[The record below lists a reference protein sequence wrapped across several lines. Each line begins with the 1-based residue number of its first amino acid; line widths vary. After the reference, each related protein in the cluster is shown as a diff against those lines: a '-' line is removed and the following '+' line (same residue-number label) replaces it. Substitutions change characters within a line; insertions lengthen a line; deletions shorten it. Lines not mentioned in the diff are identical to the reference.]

1 MDIKELRADFKGLED
16 KQYFNFGG
24 QGILAQSTLES
35 IIDTYRY
42 VEKIG
47 PFGLKINSWIN
58 ENIKNVKGAIALET
72 NSKIETITLTEN
84 VTDSCNIALWGIEW
98 KPEDEILLSDA
109 EHPGVIA
116 SINEIKRR
124 FGVKVTTF
132 PLVDT
137 LNQGN
142 PVEVIKNHLTPQTR
156 LLVIS
161 HVLWNTGQVLPLKEI
176 SQVCHQYPSDKPMQI
191 LVDGAQS
198 AGLIPL
204 NLPETEVDFYG
215 CTGHKWLCGPT
226 GVGFLY
232 VKENLATPLH
242 PTFIGWRGLD
252 FSKSDLPFAQDG
264 SRYEVATS
272 AYPLYTGLA
281 RAIALH
287 RSWGNPEKRYQRI
300 CQLSAYLWEE
310 LNKIEGIKCLKDTPP
325 QSGLV
330 SFYTKN
336 PSPLVSS
343 LESKGYYL
351 RTLAYPSCVRA
362 CVHYFTLE
370 SEIESLVKQIR
381 SIL

>member
-1 MDIKELRADFKGLED
+1 MDIKELRKDFKGLED

-24 QGILAQSTLES
+24 QGILAQSVLET

-47 PFGLKINSWIN
+47 PFGLQINSWIN
-58 ENIKNVKGAIALET
+58 ENIANTKSAIALET
-72 NSKIETITLTEN
+72 NSKIETITLSEN

-98 KPEDEILLSDA
+98 KPDDEILLSDA
-109 EHPGVIA
+109 EHPGIIA

-132 PLVDT
+132 PIVDT

-156 LLVIS
+156 LVVIS

-176 SQVCHQYPSDKPMQI
+176 SQVCHHYPSNKPIQI

-204 NLPETEVDFYG
+204 NLPDTEVDFYG

-232 VKENLATPLH
+232 VKENLETPLH
-242 PTFIGWRGLD
+242 PTFIGWRSLD
-252 FSKSDLPFAQDG
+252 FSKSGLPFAQDG
-264 SRYEVATS
+264 SRYEVA
-272 AYPLYTGLA
+272 
-281 RAIALH
+281 
-287 RSWGNPEKRYQRI
+287 
-300 CQLSAYLWEE
+300 
-310 LNKIEGIKCLKDTPP
+310 PP
-325 QSGLV
+325 QHIH
-330 SFYTKN
+330 YT
-336 PSPLVSS
+336 
-343 LESKGYYL
+343 
-351 RTLAYPSCVRA
+351 
-362 CVHYFTLE
+362 
-370 SEIESLVKQIR
+370 QD
-381 SIL
+381 

>member
-1 MDIKELRADFKGLED
+1 MDIKELRKDFKGLED

-24 QGILAQSTLES
+24 QGILANSVLET

-42 VEKIG
+42 VEKVG
-47 PFGLKINSWIN
+47 PFGLQINSWIN
-58 ENIKNVKGAIALET
+58 ENVANTKSAIALET
-72 NSKIETITLTEN
+72 NSKIETITLSEN

-98 KPEDEILLSDA
+98 KPDDEILLSDA
-109 EHPGVIA
+109 EHPGIIA

-132 PLVDT
+132 PIVDT

-156 LLVIS
+156 LVVIS

-176 SQVCHQYPSDKPMQI
+176 SQVCHQYPSDKSIQI

-204 NLPETEVDFYG
+204 NLPDTEVDFYG

-232 VKENLATPLH
+232 VKENLETPLH
-242 PTFIGWRGLD
+242 PTFIGWRSLD
-252 FSKSDLPFAQDG
+252 FSKSGLPFAQDG

-272 AYPLYTGLA
+272 AYPLYTGLT

-287 RSWGNPEKRYQRI
+287 QTWGNPEKRYQRI

-310 LNKIEGIKCLKDTPP
+310 LNKIEGIKCLKNTPP

-330 SFYTKN
+330 SFYTEN
-336 PSPLVSS
+336 PSQLVSS

-381 SIL
+381 SIV

>member
-1 MDIKELRADFKGLED
+1 MDIKELRKHFKGLED

-24 QGILAQSTLES
+24 QGILAQSVLET

-47 PFGLKINSWIN
+47 PFGLQINSWIN
-58 ENIKNVKGAIALET
+58 ENIANTKSAIALET
-72 NSKIETITLTEN
+72 NSKIETITLSEN

-98 KPEDEILLSDA
+98 KPDDEILLSDA
-109 EHPGVIA
+109 EHPGIIA

-132 PLVDT
+132 PIVDT

-156 LLVIS
+156 LVVIS

-176 SQVCHQYPSDKPMQI
+176 SQVCHHYPSNKPIQI

-204 NLPETEVDFYG
+204 NLPDTEVDFYG

-232 VKENLATPLH
+232 VKENLETPLH
-242 PTFIGWRGLD
+242 PTFIGWRSLD
-252 FSKSDLPFAQDG
+252 FSKSGLPFAQDG

-272 AYPLYTGLA
+272 AYPLYTGLT

-287 RSWGNPEKRYQRI
+287 QTWGNPEKRYQRI
-300 CQLSAYLWEE
+300 CQISAYLWEE
-310 LNKIEGIKCLKDTPP
+310 LNKIEGIKCLKNSPP
-325 QSGLV
+325 PSGLV
-330 SFYTKN
+330 SFNTEN
-336 PSPLVSS
+336 PSQLVSS

-370 SEIESLVKQIR
+370 SEIESLIKQIR
-381 SIL
+381 SIV

>member
-1 MDIKELRADFKGLED
+1 MDIKELRKDFKGLEH

-24 QGILAQSTLES
+24 QGILAQSVLET

-47 PFGLKINSWIN
+47 PFGLQINSWIN
-58 ENIKNVKGAIALET
+58 ENIANTKSAIALET
-72 NSKIETITLTEN
+72 NSKIETITLSEN

-98 KPEDEILLSDA
+98 KPDDEILLSDA
-109 EHPGVIA
+109 EHPGIIA

-132 PLVDT
+132 PIVDT

-156 LLVIS
+156 LVVIS

-176 SQVCHQYPSDKPMQI
+176 SQVCHHYPSNKPIQI

-204 NLPETEVDFYG
+204 NLPDTEVDFYG

-232 VKENLATPLH
+232 VKENLETPLH
-242 PTFIGWRGLD
+242 PTFIGWRSLD
-252 FSKSDLPFAQDG
+252 FSKSGLPFAQDG

-272 AYPLYTGLA
+272 AYPLYTGLT

-287 RSWGNPEKRYQRI
+287 QTWGNPEKRYQRI

-310 LNKIEGIKCLKDTPP
+310 LNKIEGIKCLKNSPP
-325 QSGLV
+325 PSGLV
-330 SFYTKN
+330 SFNTEN
-336 PSPLVSS
+336 PSQLVSS

-351 RTLAYPSCVRA
+351 RTLAYPSCIRA

-370 SEIESLVKQIR
+370 SEIESLIKQIR
-381 SIL
+381 SIV

>member
-1 MDIKELRADFKGLED
+1 MDIKQLRNDFIGLKD
-16 KQYFNFGG
+16 KYYFNFGG
-24 QGILAQSTLES
+24 QGILAYSVLET
-35 IIDTYRY
+35 IIDTYKY
-42 VEKIG
+42 VEKEG
-47 PFGLKINSWIN
+47 PFGLKINHWVN
-58 ENIKNVKGAIALET
+58 ENIKNVKSAIALET
-72 NSKIETITLTEN
+72 NSKIETITLSEN
-84 VTDSCNIALWGIEW
+84 VTGSCNIALWGIEW
-98 KPEDEILLSDA
+98 QPDDEILLSDA

-116 SINEIKRR
+116 SIKEISRR
-124 FGVKVTTF
+124 FGVKVSTF

-142 PVEVIKNHLTPQTR
+142 PVEVIQNHLTSATR
-156 LLVIS
+156 LVVIS

-176 SQVCHQYPSDKPMQI
+176 SQVCHQYPSKKPIQI

-232 VKENLATPLH
+232 VKENLATPLQ
-242 PTFIGWRGLD
+242 PTFIGWRSLD
-252 FSKSDLPFAQDG
+252 FSKSDLPFAPDG
-264 SRYEVATS
+264 SRYEIATS

-281 RAIALH
+281 GAIALH
-287 RSWGNPEKRYQRI
+287 QAWGNPEKRYQRI

-310 LNKIEGIKCLKDTPP
+310 LNKIDGIQCLKNSPP

-330 SFYTKN
+330 SFYTNN
-336 PSPLVSS
+336 PSQLVSN
-343 LESKGYYL
+343 LENKGYYL

-362 CVHYFTLE
+362 CVHYFSLE
-370 SEIESLVKQIR
+370 SEIENLIKQIR